1 MTVELN
7 EDGTPKVPTTPVTP
21 TVKPD
26 QAEIDRLVQAGI
38 DAALKPVKEKLD
50 AAYAKRDAA
59 DAKIAEFERLAR
71 EAELKRLTEEGKHKE
86 AAELQV
92 AEEKRLRLAAEDKVV
107 KLTRDLEVRNV
118 LGAQDFR
125 NDNALEMAYKEIA
138 GQLVQNESGTW
149 VHRSGVT
156 IKDFVKTFADDENNA
171 FLFKQ
176 KASSGGGSSATK
188 AVVPNQ
194 GVKKSLFDMSQ
205 DEVLKLAEAGK
216 LRNRGK

>member
-7 EDGTPKVPTTPVTP
+7 EDGTPKVPTTPTTPVT
-21 TVKPD
+21 PD
-26 QAEIDRLVQAGI
+26 QAEIDKLVQAGI
-38 DAALKPVKEKLD
+38 DAALKPIKEKLD
-50 AAYAKRDAA
+50 SAHAKREAA
-59 DAKIAEFERLAR
+59 EAKVADFEKKQR

-86 AAELQV
+86 AAEMQV
-92 AEEKRLRLAAEDKVV
+92 AEEKRLRLAAEDRVV
-107 KLTRDLEVRNV
+107 KLTRDLEVR
-118 LGAQDFR
+118 GALSAQEFR

-156 IKDFVKTFADDENNA
+156 IKDFVKSFAESDDNA

-176 KASSGGGSSATK
+176 KASSGGGSSAAK
-188 AVVPNQ
+188 VVVPAGNQ
-194 GVKKSLFDMSQ
+194 VKSLFDMSQ